1 MMSLEESADRLALQQ
16 LAIEYSNAIDAGQ
29 WDRLDD
35 VFMPDAW
42 IDYSAVGG
50 LAGRYPEI
58 KTWLA
63 DSLKMFGGYTHFVGN
78 FEYSIQ
84 GDSAT
89 GQVAC
94 INPMVL
100 PGLIPGLKRTM
111 IVGVWYLDEYI
122 RTAEGWRIQKRSER
136 KAYTMNEPLWMKL
149 GTRIYA
155 RFILPRRSKK
165 QRNKKAVY

>member
-16 LAIEYSNAIDAGQ
+16 LAIEYANAIDAGQ

-35 VFMPDAW
+35 VFSPDAW

-50 LAGRYPEI
+50 LAAPYPEI
-58 KTWLA
+58 KAWLA
-63 DSLKMFGGYTHFVGN
+63 ESLKMFGSYTHFVGN
-78 FEYSIQ
+78 FAYAIN
-84 GDSAT
+84 GDVAS

-111 IVGVWYLDEYI
+111 IVGVWYQDEYV
-122 RTAEGWRIQKRSER
+122 RTPSGWRIQRRSEK

-149 GTRIYA
+149 GTWIYA
-155 RFILPRRSKK
+155 RFILPRRSAKK
-165 QRNKKAVY
+165 TPN